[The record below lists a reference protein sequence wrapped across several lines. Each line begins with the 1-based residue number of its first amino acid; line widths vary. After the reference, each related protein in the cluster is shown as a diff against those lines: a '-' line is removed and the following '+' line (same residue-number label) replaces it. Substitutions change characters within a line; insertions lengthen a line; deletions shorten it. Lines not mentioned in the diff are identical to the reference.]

1 MLWCKTVQIPRRSIM
16 LMTEEKT
23 KKIRE
28 RWKTEGLYPFVL
40 ATV

>member
-1 MLWCKTVQIPRRSIM
+1 M

-28 RWKTEGLYPFVL
+28 RWKTEGFYPFVL